1 MTERTRPADP
11 TFPALEGVSHH
22 FVDLPGLRMHVA
34 EAGSGEPVVLLHES
48 LQTPTLVLFGTA
60 NPAFPPELVN
70 LLLRDREA
78 YADHLEVAFVDR
90 AAHYIAE
97 ERPDAV
103 IDHALKFF
111 AAPSG

>member
-1 MTERTRPADP
+1 MMRGDYWRTR
-11 TFPALEGVSHH
+11 
-22 FVDLPGLRMHVA
+22 
-34 EAGSGEPVVLLHES
+34 